1 MGEQDNVLSI
11 PPALEQPLSEKKK
24 KRKKKKKH
32 KKKKKRQI
40 KKEEQLTKVL
50 PMLDDSRD
58 CIPWSELT
66 ECKLECHLCD
76 KVYTQLNGGRLEYI
90 EHLKQHYNDSR
101 NDLTYLECE
110 MCLTQPTKN

>member
-50 PMLDDSRD
+50 PMLDDSCHPTLAILSLIALLFLFAFSSSFCASFSFFFSFSFQTMVARVQAV
-58 CIPWSELT
+58 LT
-66 ECKLECHLCD
+66 IH
-76 KVYTQLNGGRLEYI
+76 
-90 EHLKQHYNDSR
+90 
-101 NDLTYLECE
+101 
-110 MCLTQPTKN
+110 CLVPPC